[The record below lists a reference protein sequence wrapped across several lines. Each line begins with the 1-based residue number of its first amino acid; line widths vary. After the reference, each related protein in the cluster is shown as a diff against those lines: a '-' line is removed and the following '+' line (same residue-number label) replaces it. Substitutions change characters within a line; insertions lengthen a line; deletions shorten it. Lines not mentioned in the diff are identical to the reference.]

1 MTLNGRITLG
11 HGSGG
16 KLSHELIKEVFFH
29 HFQNPILA
37 QFGDS
42 AIVEL
47 PVCPTPSATT
57 NPKKSPSPG
66 GRGKGEG
73 DTLTLPSPIKGE
85 GSTYGTTIKLA
96 FTTDSFVVK
105 PLFFPGG
112 DIGRLAISGTVN
124 DLAVMGASPLFLSTA
139 FILEEGLEMSLL
151 ERVVSSMKETA
162 MEAGVIISTGD
173 TKVVEKGSADGLY
186 INTAGIGVVE
196 NSLCISPDRIKT
208 GDKILLSG
216 TLGDHGVAILAAR
229 KESTLGGPESQ
240 LKSDCAPLGGM
251 IQEALGACKDIR
263 FMRDPTRGGLAT
275 TLNEVANGRDFG
287 ILLFEE
293 SIPVREE
300 VSAACELLGLDPM
313 YLANEG
319 KVVIVCPE
327 AGAGRVLDVLRRHPL
342 GKDAAIIGEVV
353 KGPAGRVFM
362 KTLVGG
368 TRVIDMPA
376 SDPLPRIC

>member
-1 MTLNGRITLG
+1 MTGEKKILLG

-16 KLSHELIKEVFFH
+16 KLSHELIKDMFFH

-47 PVCPTPSATT
+47 PSALGGQ
-57 NPKKSPSPG
+57 NPKSKLRNPQ
-66 GRGKGEG
+66 
-73 DTLTLPSPIKGE
+73 
-85 GSTYGTTIKLA
+85 STIRTKLA

-124 DLAVMGASPLFLSTA
+124 DLAVMGARPLFLSTA

-162 MEAGVIISTGD
+162 REAGVIISTGD

-186 INTAGIGVVE
+186 VNTAGIGVVE
-196 NSLCISPDRIKT
+196 DSLRISPDRIKT

-229 KESTLGGPESQ
+229 KELLEAGAYCNTPL
-240 LKSDCAPLGGM
+240 LSDCAPLGGM

-327 AGAGRVLDVLRRHPL
+327 ADAGRVLDVLRRHPL
-342 GKDAAIIGEVV
+342 GKDSAIIGEVV

-368 TRVIDMPA
+368 TRVIDMPV
-376 SDPLPRIC
+376 SDPMPRIC